1 MKIYQGILTPG
12 ASTGSS
18 DSFQQAV
25 VARST
30 RKASAAKG
38 MGLMR
43 LHMQA
48 LERHVPAILPVS
60 AGSLAAAIFAVDTIT
75 DLEIAVAVFYIVVVL
90 MSVSFCRAR
99 GVVLI
104 SAGCMTLTIVS
115 YFLTKT
121 GEPRAGLINC
131 VVSLAAI
138 GVGTYVV
145 LRIKSVEVAIHEARA
160 QLAHV
165 ARVRTMGELAAS
177 IAHEINQPL
186 SAIVTNAQASLR
198 LLSACPPNEE
208 EARQALG
215 EIVQDANRASEIVT
229 RVRGLAKKAPPK
241 KELLSLNEAIAD
253 IVALARA
260 EILQN
265 RVHLRTE
272 LQDYLPSVVGD
283 RIQLQQVMLNLL
295 VNAIEAM
302 SEFDDDRARELTVRS
317 AVHDSTSLVVSVADT
332 GKGVDPGTVGHLF
345 DLFQT
350 TKPEGLGVGLAISR
364 SIIEDH
370 GGRIWVTPNT
380 PRGAIFQ
387 FTLPI
392 SLPSA

>member
-1 MKIYQGILTPG
+1 
-12 ASTGSS
+12 
-18 DSFQQAV
+18 
-25 VARST
+25 
-30 RKASAAKG
+30 
-38 MGLMR
+38 
-43 LHMQA
+43 MQA

-60 AGSLAAAIFAVDTIT
+60 AGTLAAAIFAVDTIT

-99 GVVLI
+99 GVILI

-131 VVSLAAI
+131 AVSLAAI

-145 LRIKSVEVAIHEARA
+145 LRIKSVEVAVHEARA

-198 LLSACPPNEE
+198 LLSARPPDEE
-208 EARQALG
+208 EARQALE

-229 RVRGLAKKAPPK
+229 RVRGLAKKAPSK
-241 KELLSLNEAIAD
+241 KELLGVNDAIVD
-253 IVALARA
+253 IIALARP
-260 EILQN
+260 EILRNQ
-265 RVHLRTE
+265 VHLRTE
-272 LQDYLPSVVGD
+272 LADHLPPVVGD

-295 VNAIEAM
+295 INAIEAM
-302 SEFDDDRARELTVRS
+302 SEVDERTRELTVRS
-317 AVHDSTSLVVSVADT
+317 GMHDPASLIVSLADT
-332 GKGVDPGTVGHLF
+332 GTGVDPTRSDHLF

-380 PRGAIFQ
+380 PHGAVFQ
-387 FTLPI
+387 FTLPT
-392 SLPSA
+392 SPPRA